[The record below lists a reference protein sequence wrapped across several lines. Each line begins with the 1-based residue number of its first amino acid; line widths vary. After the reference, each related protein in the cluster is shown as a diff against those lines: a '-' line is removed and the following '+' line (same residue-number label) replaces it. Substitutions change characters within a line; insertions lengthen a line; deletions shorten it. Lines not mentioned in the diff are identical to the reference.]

1 MQVPM
6 KNMAGE
12 TVGQVELSDAI
23 FAAPINEPLMH
34 QALLRQLANARLGTH
49 KVKGRSEVAGGGR
62 KPWKQKGTGRAR
74 QGSTRAA
81 QWRGGG
87 IIFGPTPRSYE
98 QRMPRKMRQSA
109 VRSALS
115 VLAAEQRIVVLD
127 EVALSAGKTREMA
140 QALAALE
147 VTDGRVLL
155 LTTTVDEKVER
166 SAHNLPALKLL
177 RASYLNVRDLLNYDY
192 LVIPQPALDVIEQ
205 IWGADQAVEEVE

>member
-1 MQVPM
+1 MQVPV

-12 TVGQVELSDAI
+12 TVGQVDLSDAI

-49 KVKGRSEVAGGGR
+49 KVKGRSEVSGGGR

-98 QRMPRKMRQSA
+98 QRMPRKMRQAA

-115 VLAAEQRIVVLD
+115 VLAAEERIVVLD
-127 EVALSAGKTREMA
+127 ELAVSTSKTREMR
-140 QALAALE
+140 QALDALE
-147 VTDGRVLL
+147 VTSGRVLL
-155 LTTTVDEKVER
+155 LTTGMDENVER
-166 SAHNLPALKLL
+166 SANNLPAVKLL
-177 RASYLNVRDLLNYDY
+177 RASYLNIRDLLNYDF

-205 IWGADQAVEEVE
+205 IWGTAQATEEVE